1 MPPTEVDR
9 RFWRSVDGSK
19 AGLLRQKEVKTGAR
33 YEDRPVGPEGKA
45 PNQSLDRHI
54 SPAYRADLPTGPEA
68 MRDWL
73 YQDTDHGAAGT
84 DATAWTK
91 IGDTL
96 REQYVTPASQAAMFE
111 AAATIPGTTLVRQA
125 DLAGRKGSAVSR
137 PFGTTR
143 YEYIFDTRTY
153 DYLGERAV
161 QVGDRPPVPNGAVVG
176 WTAQVRV
183 AIVDRAGQLP

>member
-1 MPPTEVDR
+1 M
-9 RFWRSVDGSK
+9 DGSK

-54 SPAYRADLPTGPEA
+54 SPAYRADLPTDPEA

-91 IGDTL
+91 IGDPL

-125 DLAGRKGSAVSR
+125 DLASRAGGRPAAG
-137 PFGTTR
+137 P
-143 YEYIFDTRTY
+143 
-153 DYLGERAV
+153 ERRRR
-161 QVGDRPPVPNGAVVG
+161 GMDRPGAGRHRRPRRSAALRRVPQEGMPPRG
-176 WTAQVRV
+176 EQVR
-183 AIVDRAGQLP
+183 R